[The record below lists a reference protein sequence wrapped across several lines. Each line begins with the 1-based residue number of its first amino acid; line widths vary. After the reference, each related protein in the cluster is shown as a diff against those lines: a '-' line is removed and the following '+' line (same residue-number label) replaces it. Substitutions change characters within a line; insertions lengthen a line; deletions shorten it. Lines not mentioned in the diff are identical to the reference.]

1 MLFVFFAVPASKI
14 DKTASVTSSTPT
26 AFMQRK
32 SIGHLRKKQG
42 LHSTWC
48 RTIMCRS
55 PSGPVR
61 RGSVEPKIATVGTP
75 SKEAR
80 CMVPVSFVSN
90 KQHFRNSSISCSS
103 VVWPMRFTHESP
115 SVLPIVSPT
124 VMSFGVPKRIHC
136 TDDFEEPA
144 AATSANRSGNYR
156 FADPYSAPGERAIF
170 TRAFAGGRISVPSE
184 V

>member
-1 MLFVFFAVPASKI
+1 
-14 DKTASVTSSTPT
+14 
-26 AFMQRK
+26 MQRK
-32 SIGHLRKKQG
+32 SIGHLRKKHG

-48 RTIMCRS
+48 RTVMCQS

-90 KQHFRNSSISCSS
+90 KRHLRNSSISCSS
-103 VVWPMRFTHESP
+103 VVWPMRLTQESP
-115 SVLPIVSPT
+115 SARAIVSPT

-136 TDDFEEPA
+136 TDNFAETA
-144 AATSANRSGNYR
+144 VATSANRSGNHR
-156 FADPYSAPGERAIF
+156 LAGPYSAPGQRPIF
-170 TRAFAGGRISVPSE
+170 SW
-184 V
+184 